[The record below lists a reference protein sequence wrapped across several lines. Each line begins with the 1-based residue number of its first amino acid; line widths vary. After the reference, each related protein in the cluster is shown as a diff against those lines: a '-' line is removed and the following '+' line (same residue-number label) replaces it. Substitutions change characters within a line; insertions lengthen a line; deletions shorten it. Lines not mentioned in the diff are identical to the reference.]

1 MKRFRVVFYTFVFT
15 LCCSVQSG
23 VAFDDYT
30 DSIRC
35 GSTFVM
41 EGASKYEVLSKC
53 GEPNMKEVVG
63 ATGGGVLQGRGHKRR
78 HSHNDSSASLV
89 IEEWTYDK
97 GPTDFVYTLVFEG
110 SRLSAV
116 KRGSRGG
123 GR

>member
-1 MKRFRVVFYTFVFT
+1 MRKPAVVLSAFVFT
-15 LCCSVQSG
+15 LCCSVLPG
-23 VAFDDYT
+23 MAFDDYT
-30 DSIRC
+30 DSIKC

-41 EGASKYEVLSKC
+41 EGASKYEVLTKC

-63 ATGGGVLQGRGHKRR
+63 ATGGGTFQGGPPRRRPSHK
-78 HSHNDSSASLV
+78 DSSASLV

-97 GPTDFVYTLVFEG
+97 GPTDFVYTLIFEG